1 MNSYDLI
8 IFKSHSVSG
17 EVTHP
22 ASDLSREW
30 GREAIIYK
38 TSWSWI
44 AKALDWKPRPSVTL
58 RTKGWFNM
66 TSMSSTR
73 FRNTLVWATWDS
85 RTWLNVE
92 PKISL
97 HRFVGKPYTLR
108 NAAHLSFLKWI
119 FTLPRPLAVPQS
131 QVRESAERL
140 SKMRFKLVGAHGLGL
155 LS

>member
-1 MNSYDLI
+1 M
-8 IFKSHSVSG
+8 SG
-17 EVTHP
+17 EVTQLQICLVGGAGKRSSTRLPEVGSQKHSIGSQGQVWLYAP
-22 ASDLSREW
+22 RGDL
-30 GREAIIYK
+30 K
-38 TSWSWI
+38 
-44 AKALDWKPRPSVTL
+44 
-58 RTKGWFNM
+58 FNT

-97 HRFVGKPYTLR
+97 HRFVGKPYTLH

-119 FTLPRPLAVPQS
+119 LTLPRPLAVPQS